1 MKYVLKSDEMK
12 ACDNYTI
19 SRIGIL
25 SMVLMERAAL
35 SAVRVL
41 EERNIQFK
49 GKKVL
54 VVSGVGNNGG
64 DGLAI
69 GRLLSPKGA
78 EVTFY
83 LEGNPDKLSKETK
96 AQAEILK
103 NMGFSIQSKYRDAEY
118 DMVVDALFGI
128 GLSREVTGSFRE
140 AIDYINRQK
149 RRGAF
154 VCSVDISSGVCA
166 DTGRI
171 FGCAVRA
178 DITVSFAFAKRG
190 HLLYPG
196 RACTG
201 ELAVRDIGIPKE
213 AFGLAAPSGFYYE
226 KEDLRMLLP
235 ARCPWG
241 NKGTF
246 GKVLLIAGSRDMSGA
261 CLLCGKAV
269 LRAGAG
275 MLKIISPACN
285 REIIQQ
291 SLPEALL
298 YTFEEMP
305 EEEAVEEALSWAD
318 VVVAGPG
325 MGCTEAAYRL
335 LSCVL
340 ANPSHPL
347 VLDADGLNLISMN
360 GQLRKMAGRRE
371 GPLVLTPHPGELM
384 RLLGAGM
391 EEYPAK
397 RETFIRELAKELKA
411 VVVAKDAATM
421 VTEDGREEIYFNT
434 SGNSGMAAAGSGDVL
449 AGIIGGLM
457 AQGMGGFEG
466 ACVSVYLHGLA
477 GDEACRQMGPYGMT
491 AGDICES
498 LPSVMK
504 EACEAVNVITGMP

>member
-35 SAVRVL
+35 SVVRVL

-103 NMGFSIQSKYRDAEY
+103 NMGFSIQSKYQDAEY

-149 RRGAF
+149 MRGAF
-154 VCSVDISSGVCA
+154 VCSVDIPSGVCA

-201 ELAVRDIGIPKE
+201 ELAVRDIGITKE

-340 ANPSHPL
+340 ANPFHPL
-347 VLDADGLNLISMN
+347 VLDADALNLIAGDMSLQILAA
-360 GQLRKMAGRRE
+360 GQGEAGRSMI
-371 GPLVLTPHPGELM
+371 LTPHEGELS
-384 RLLGAGM
+384 RLSGKTMEQVREDREHVSRALARDLHCILVCKGARTLVCREQGEICVNLSGDNGM
-391 EEYPAK
+391 G
-397 RETFIRELAKELKA
+397 T
-411 VVVAKDAATM
+411 
-421 VTEDGREEIYFNT
+421 
-434 SGNSGMAAAGSGDVL
+434 AGSGDVL
-449 AGIIGGLM
+449 TGVIAALL
-457 AQGMGGFEG
+457 AQGAEAFEAASVG
-466 ACVSVYLHGLA
+466 VYLHGLA
-477 GDEACRQMGPYGMT
+477 GERAARRYGSHGLT
-491 AGDICES
+491 AGR
-498 LPSVMK
+498 L
-504 EACEAVNVITGMP
+504 AEAVGEYAALQVLE